1 MKLDSRKP
9 DVGVSLHPY
18 YPNAIAT
25 PKLEEQTGTW
35 VQLHERPTPYSY
47 DEALLL
53 CQHSDTEWVVWIPDY
68 GEMVLHQNQ
77 FC

>member
-9 DVGVSLHPY
+9 DVGVSLRPY
-18 YPNAIAT
+18 CPNAIAT

-35 VQLHERPTPYSY
+35 VQLYERPTPYSY
-47 DEALLL
+47 EEALLL

-68 GEMVLHQNQ
+68 GEMVLDQNE